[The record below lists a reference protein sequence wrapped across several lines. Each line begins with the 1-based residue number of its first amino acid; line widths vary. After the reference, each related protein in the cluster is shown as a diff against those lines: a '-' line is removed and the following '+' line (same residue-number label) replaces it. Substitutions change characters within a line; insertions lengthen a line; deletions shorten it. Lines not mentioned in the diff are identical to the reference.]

1 MVNNQSSQSNLAETS
16 PSVPRPSIWR
26 WILGTLLI
34 VLVWQIAGTAFTI
47 IAAVVAGMT
56 LEEFL
61 PDGGFTIGELT
72 PDRAALVLLVI
83 MVSFIPFFFANFFAY
98 RFILK
103 RQASQLLSWAGT
115 FSIRHALR
123 GFSVWLIVGLIGTL
137 IAALL
142 NPGSVTWTFN
152 PAGIVPFVLVAILLI
167 PIQTT
172 AEELFFRG
180 WLLQWTDNG
189 RRNAYVLALV
199 NGFLFAFPHLAN
211 PEVAGDD
218 LIRSVSYVAVG
229 AAWAWVTL
237 RDRSL
242 ELAIGAH
249 AANNISGVLLVGY
262 DGSAIPSIS
271 LWNMGRIPVE
281 QEIVIGLLGAV
292 AFILLT
298 RRQSLRVRQSE

>member
-1 MVNNQSSQSNLAETS
+1 MVNDQSSQPNLAENS
-16 PSVPRPSIWR
+16 PSESRPSIWR
-26 WILGTLLI
+26 WVLGTLLI
-34 VLVWQIAGTAFTI
+34 VLVWQIAGTLLTI
-47 IAAVVAGMT
+47 VAAVLAGMT
-56 LEEFL
+56 FEEFL
-61 PDGGFTIGELT
+61 PDAGFTIGDLA
-72 PDRAALVLLVI
+72 PDRAALVLVVI
-83 MVSFIPFFFANFFAY
+83 MVSFIPFFVANFFAY
-98 RFILK
+98 RFILERK
-103 RQASQLLSWAGT
+103 AIYLLTSVGR
-115 FSIRHALR
+115 FSFRR
-123 GFSVWLIVGLIGTL
+123 VMSGFAVWLILGLVGTL
-137 IAALL
+137 IAAVLT
-142 NPGSVTWTFN
+142 PGSVTWTFN
-152 PAGIVPFVLVAILLI
+152 PAGILPFVLVAILLI

-199 NGFLFAFPHLAN
+199 NGLLFAFPHLTN

-271 LWNMGRIPVE
+271 LWNMGRIPIE
-281 QEIVIGLLGAV
+281 HEIVINLAGAL
-292 AFILLT
+292 AFTLLT
-298 RRQSLRVRQSE
+298 RAKSQPGVK